1 MFRQRISQNRERTE
15 NLVEMATDLRWGIYT
30 LVVQRAALGLVEV
43 EEWEP
48 EAANPESRPVLAPAS
63 QNNSKELIS
72 RV

>member
-1 MFRQRISQNRERTE
+1 MSRAARVN
-15 NLVEMATDLRWGIYT
+15 T